1 MLLRLQSEGV
11 DVDTDS
17 GDVGVVLVRL
27 DPVEVVAITD
37 SEAIVAVELDQGS
50 DYRVVTSHALNTG
63 DGVTR
68 LEDGAVPPVRVVK
81 GLLALPEVDDRVI
94 ARDERVAL
102 DNPDELLARVVEVEL
117 DLVGRGGDGLA
128 TSELEGIDQV
138 LVGNLGELAALIR
151 VEVDVVYVQRG
162 SDQTLGANAVADD
175 VGVGRLLGGIV
186 PAHVAEVVE
195 LQIDAHLV
203 VLEGDQGQS
212 QTRVAV
218 KPELEGDVQ
227 GVLRGALLDL
237 VRRVGGT
244 GAAVGVAVLTA
255 LDQYVH
261 QLGDVTNHLGVASLL
276 ARLLGELVPDLE
288 PVAIVLV
295 NALATNLDLDVA
307 DQIVTRPVEPAE
319 LGTRAVRAQK
329 GDLGQSG
336 LEVHAV
342 DQVTIALDGAGDLL
356 AEVGGTIERVLNGL
370 HGEVGVAAVNHLE
383 ERDLG
388 VTSQVNILGAVG
400 YELHKTTTCHFLLY
414 PSLRKKFWQTAEFQ
428 KMSGIKENNCSR
440 RDSSYPLQ

>member
-1 MLLRLQSEGV
+1 VLLRLESERV
-11 DVDTDS
+11 HVDTDR

-27 DPVEVVAITD
+27 NPVEVVTVAD
-37 SEAIVAVELDQGS
+37 SEAVVAVELDEGR
-50 DYRVVTSHALNTG
+50 DYRVVTSHTLNAG

-68 LEDGAVPPVRVVK
+68 LEDGAVPPVRVVER
-81 GLLALPEVDDRVI
+81 LLALPGVDDGVI
-94 ARDERVAL
+94 ARHERVAL

-117 DLVGRGGDGLA
+117 DLVGRGRDGLT
-128 TSELEGIDQV
+128 TSELEGVDQV
-138 LVGNLGELAALIR
+138 LVGDLGELAALIR
-151 VEVDVVYVQRG
+151 VEVDVVNIERG
-162 SDQTLGANAVADD
+162 GDQTLGGDTVTDD
-175 VGVGRLLGGIV
+175 VGVGRLLGRIV

-212 QTRVAV
+212 QARVTV
-218 KPELEGDVQ
+218 KPELEGDIQ

-255 LDQYVH
+255 LNENVH
-261 QLGDVTNHLGVASLL
+261 ELGDVTNHLGVASLL
-276 ARLLGELVPDLE
+276 ARLLGELIPDLE
-288 PVAIVLV
+288 PVTVVLV
-295 NALATNLDLDVA
+295 DALATNLNLNIA
-307 DQIVTRPVEPAE
+307 NKIVTRPVEPAE
-319 LGTRAVRAQK
+319 LGARAVRAEER
-329 GDLGQSG
+329 DLGQSG

-356 AEVGGTIERVLNGL
+356 AEVRGTIERVLNGL

-414 PSLRKKFWQTAEFQ
+414 PCLRKKFWKTAKF
-428 KMSGIKENNCSR
+428 
-440 RDSSYPLQ
+440 